1 MDQGVPPPPG
11 GYGLPPECGGGSEGP
26 PPPRPN
32 IIPPAPPPVSPFRE
46 NYYVPP
52 TSNPSG
58 KRWAFGGIGAAILGV
73 RLLLLCG
80 RMADS
85 GSDDYSYNPSS
96 YPTYDPTAFGAL
108 FDASLAP
115 SHSPSAQQIAVGAD
129 GRAYWLEGDQVTV
142 QGHDSK
148 DVLDPK
154 ALGKPIQGEFVPQY
168 GATLVATDKSLLW
181 AAGGRFDQGEVVS
194 SIVAMPLA
202 GGTPKVIVKNLVATP
217 EGLTLDAQTLWF
229 TEPGDHDARN
239 LMRVST
245 SGGTPTKIASW
256 SDPFELRETLALAV
270 DASNVYF
277 VQTTH
282 DPKDDLVK
290 SQTLSRVSKSGG
302 KPTVL
307 ATLPEFEAVGVFA
320 TTKGGVFFT
329 TTSEDDGIGGDTRR
343 LYWVAAAGGAKTL
356 LMQTTSGTFGDVVA
370 DTDGV
375 FLSRREDSTWNIL
388 RVGDDGGSTTRVS
401 GLAREPHFGVSRYL
415 LFWST
420 GTEVSSQRKSTS
432 LP

>member
-1 MDQGVPPPPG
+1 MELGKPTRPLERTIRPMDQGVPPPPG

-32 IIPPAPPPVSPFRE
+32 IIPPASPPVSPFRE

-80 RMADS
+80 RVADS

-108 FDASLAP
+108 FDASLVP

-229 TEPGDHDARN
+229 TEPGDQDARN

-270 DASNVYF
+270 DVRVDLLGPAPQRDVRCPAPRAF
-277 VQTTH
+277 VR
-282 DPKDDLVK
+282 
-290 SQTLSRVSKSGG
+290 RVVAHEARR
-302 KPTVL
+302 PRRH
-307 ATLPEFEAVGVFA
+307 ATIERAVVA
-320 TTKGGVFFT
+320 
-329 TTSEDDGIGGDTRR
+329 EIDDTRSLLAHEQEVR
-343 LYWVAAAGGAKTL
+343 GAL
-356 LMQTTSGTFGDVVA
+356 
-370 DTDGV
+370 
-375 FLSRREDSTWNIL
+375 
-388 RVGDDGGSTTRVS
+388 
-401 GLAREPHFGVSRYL
+401 EP
-415 LFWST
+415 
-420 GTEVSSQRKSTS
+420 SQI
-432 LP
+432 